1 MLPPLVENHWCVGGF
16 GLHPQ
21 WNICNGCVGSY
32 GWNISQTNYEFLVH
46 IVCCVC
52 GIFMVKC
59 LLLGAIPQVEA
70 AKQNTHQT
78 WAATVQNLSV
88 VQPFAAKESK
98 QLSMN
103 AFLVARNQAAAVS
116 GLGNSSM
123 QEPQPQ
129 AQTWGNRIQ
138 PNVGQGIPQATSPP
152 SSPCRRPS
160 PAQNQSR
167 QAWGQ
172 PTLGQGQGGQQWG
185 NQQHGPPPRQGGQ
198 TWGQP
203 MGQTQNQGGQQW
215 GQPRGQVQNHGAQ
228 VNGGWLAGQPGQALA
243 NPGQAAQHTQQSQP
257 AHTGQLFMQGGNC
270 NPVQPW
276 QPAMHTMQQAT
287 TIQQSY
293 GSSAQQQPS
302 PGQPMVQS
310 WNGNQRI
317 PSAEPVGSPGAP
329 AAGRDYPPRCKC
341 CSHLQVHGTWCGL

>member
-1 MLPPLVENHWCVGGF
+1 M
-16 GLHPQ
+16 HPQ

-172 PTLGQGQGGQQWG
+172 PTLGQGQGGSNGAISNMDHHPGKVAKHGANQWG
-185 NQQHGPPPRQGGQ
+185 KPKTKVGS
-198 TWGQP
+198 
-203 MGQTQNQGGQQW
+203 
-215 GQPRGQVQNHGAQ
+215 
-228 VNGGWLAGQPGQALA
+228 NGG
-243 NPGQAAQHTQQSQP
+243 SQE
-257 AHTGQLFMQGGNC
+257 GKSR
-270 NPVQPW
+270 
-276 QPAMHTMQQAT
+276 TM
-287 TIQQSY
+287 
-293 GSSAQQQPS
+293 
-302 PGQPMVQS
+302 
-310 WNGNQRI
+310 
-317 PSAEPVGSPGAP
+317 
-329 AAGRDYPPRCKC
+329 
-341 CSHLQVHGTWCGL
+341 VHR